1 MRLGYT
7 LAIVPILIK
16 VSVINKLAKV
26 GMGCKRVEIDRNQFK
41 KILTVTV
48 CILFLFLVL
57 WTSIDIPRKTE
68 QYAMSKQNIADF
80 NVSIGC
86 ESRRVEWKIVAYGW
100 EFLLLLSATIITF
113 QSRDVIQQ
121 LNESHSLTL
130 MVYSHFMFVIVSVLT
145 MVMDMVHVLPGI

>member
-26 GMGCKRVEIDRNQFK
+26 GMGCKRVEIDPNRFK
-41 KILTVTV
+41 NILTVTV
-48 CILFLFLVL
+48 SILFFFLVL

>member
-7 LAIVPILIK
+7 LAIIPILIK
-16 VSVINKLAKV
+16 VSAINKLTKV
-26 GMGCKRVEIDRNQFK
+26 GMGCKRVEIDPNRFK

-86 ESRRVEWKIVAYGW
+86 ESRRVE
-100 EFLLLLSATIITF
+100 
-113 QSRDVIQQ
+113 
-121 LNESHSLTL
+121 
-130 MVYSHFMFVIVSVLT
+130 
-145 MVMDMVHVLPGI
+145 